1 MIKIW
6 KVKVKLKNERGSI
19 PTIGIE
25 EEKHELILWKHW
37 VDFAPEHSFFH
48 SRFLRHNYG
57 FMQMLLR
64 IANYYV
70 QQKREDKS
78 VVYAANIIGISP
90 YLLGVIAGYES
101 HGFMA
106 KLRELASLGYI
117 DFTQPTEGRR
127 SEMNI
132 LLNEYTKD
140 NHLVFHIAKN
150 WLNENLVI
158 DKVEVIEES
167 EDGKK
172 YQIPVNLKDTD
183 ISKLAYDLPIPIDG
197 ISIEHV
203 DTIHKQRVGKLQ
215 DKTENLGSEF
225 DVNEIVPRDSVTDAG
240 QFEGVSKELVEQL
253 NSVIWGKVLRS
264 NTEGNSSNSLDISG
278 TMSSDVYFVN
288 REAGKKDAGIPDKG
302 FPDREKA
309 EITSLSTWGQV
320 VAVFYEKETGLPFTT
335 ADIDFLN
342 ELLKISGPTQIIS
355 AIKTARIWRQKLPNN
370 FTVLSENEKKR
381 CIMET
386 QPGYWLKKNGLKHV
400 YNFVKNTPRY
410 RKDMKRGSST
420 GVVSGLDEERAKQQQ
435 KKILDDIKKR
445 YKEKQQKEKEADGK

>member
-6 KVKVKLKNERGSI
+6 KVKVKLKYERTSTQ
-19 PTIGIE
+19 TIGIE
-25 EEKHELILWKHW
+25 EEKHELILWKPW
-37 VDFAPEHSFFH
+37 IDVAPEHSFFH
-48 SRFLRHNYG
+48 IRLLRHNYS
-57 FMQMLLR
+57 FMLMLMR

-78 VVYAANIIGISP
+78 LVYGANIIGISP
-90 YLLGVIAGYES
+90 YLIDIITGYES
-101 HGFMA
+101 HGWMA
-106 KLRELASLGYI
+106 KMKELAALGYI
-117 DFTQPTEGRR
+117 DYTLPTEGRR

-132 LLNEYTKD
+132 LFNEYTKD

-172 YQIPVNLKDTD
+172 YQIPVNLKDSD
-183 ISKLAYDLPIPIDG
+183 ISKLAYDLPIPVEG
-197 ISIEHV
+197 INIERV
-203 DTIHKQRVGKLQ
+203 EDIHKPKRVGKKH
-215 DKTENLGSEF
+215 DKTENLGSEL
-225 DVNEIVPRDSVTDAG
+225 DITEVVPRDSVADAN

-253 NSVIWGKVLRS
+253 NGAVWGKVLRS
-264 NTEGNSSNSLDISG
+264 NTGGTSNNSQDISG
-278 TMSSDVYFVN
+278 TKTSDVYFVN
-288 REAGKKDAGIPDKG
+288 READKKEVGLQEKG
-302 FPDREKA
+302 FPHREKA
-309 EITSLSTWGQV
+309 DIASLSTWGQV

-335 ADIDFLN
+335 ADIEFLN

-370 FTVLSENEKKR
+370 FSTLSENEKKR
-381 CIMET
+381 CIMES
-386 QPGYWLKKNGLKHV
+386 QPGYWLKKSGLKHV

-445 YKEKQQKEKEADGK
+445 YKEKQQKEKESGK